1 MQYAGQNLSKLAED
15 FRDDA
20 KKLTIAGFY
29 DHGLTLTMLKIFLE
43 VGGDGRCAENFWYK
57 IYQWIEQMEEAML
70 TIRFMEKD
78 DQDAYMLKK
87 ELTYHQITDQ
97 VESCYINLLNKEE
110 WMPAKNAAPSKFGA
124 NNATTET
131 MTKAKIMVLV
141 QQSGYPKQQDKSYF
155 NCGEMG
161 HWKQDCPTLKGYNGK
176 SDSN

>member
-1 MQYAGQNLSKLAED
+1 LSKLAED

-29 DHGLTLTMLKIFLE
+29 DHGLTLTMLKISLE
-43 VGGDGRCAENFWYK
+43 AGGDGHCAENFRYK
-57 IYQWIEQMEEAML
+57 IYQWIKQMEQKAML

-87 ELTYHQITDQ
+87 ELTYCQIIDQ

-124 NNATTET
+124 NKAMTKM
-131 MTKAKIMVLV
+131 MTKAEIMALV
-141 QQSGYPKQQDKSYF
+141 QQSGYPKQQDESCF

-161 HWKQDCPTLKGYNGK
+161 HWK
-176 SDSN
+176 